1 MPVWS
6 LKDGKLAL
14 SPCAQMGNAMFYILN
29 VGLHQDEEVICL
41 LNARYYP
48 CPVAVLCCGYIYIYI
63 VLSYP
68 GTSYVN
74 RTKYLVTSSLVS
86 SASACMT
93 AWPGLPW
100 SKWTTLVHFYFPIY
114 RLEIPSFPLLFP
126 IHLGRPVFY
135 MV

>member
-1 MPVWS
+1 M
-6 LKDGKLAL
+6 
-14 SPCAQMGNAMFYILN
+14 C
-29 VGLHQDEEVICL
+29 GLGRVKEDEEVICL

-48 CPVAVLCCGYIYIYI
+48 CPVLCCGYIYYIYI